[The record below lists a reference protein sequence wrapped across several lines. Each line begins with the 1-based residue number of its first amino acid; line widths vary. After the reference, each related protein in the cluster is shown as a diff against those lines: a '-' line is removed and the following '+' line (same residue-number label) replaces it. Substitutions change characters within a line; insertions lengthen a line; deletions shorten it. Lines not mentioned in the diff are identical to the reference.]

1 MRRFVVTVNGKRY
14 DVGVEEVDAASAP
27 AVPAPVSTVKES
39 APAPAETAEEPKA
52 APVDTE
58 IPEGGEKVEAPMPG
72 TILEVTVQ
80 KGDKVNKGDPIMV
93 LEAMKLENDIL
104 APASGTVVSINVSK
118 GTVVNVG
125 DVLAVIG

>member
-27 AVPAPVSTVKES
+27 AVPAPVSLVKDS

-104 APASGTVVSINVSK
+104 APTSGTVVSINVSK

>member
-27 AVPAPVSTVKES
+27 AVPAPVSPVKES

-80 KGDKVNKGDPIMV
+80 KGDKVN
-93 LEAMKLENDIL
+93 MKLENDIL
-104 APASGTVVSINVSK
+104 APTSGTVVSINVSK